1 MGSVSFFGWYC
12 VTACSAAHTWLW
24 LIKMPMMVYREI
36 EVASNQITPVF
47 ICRQPGNHTRAAIIP
62 KRTVKLIFSI
72 KPELLHPFDFEAS
85 LQ

>member
-1 MGSVSFFGWYC
+1 MGSVSFFGWYY
-12 VTACSAAHTWLW
+12 VTACSAAPTW

-36 EVASNQITPVF
+36 EVPSNQITPVF

-72 KPELLHPFDFEAS
+72 KPELLHLFAFEAG